1 MKDMTKLFT
10 TVSYNVNNSSFANVN
25 PFASFVA
32 PFWYDA
38 DYSNSDINR
47 S

>member
-1 MKDMTKLFT
+1 MTTLFT
-10 TVSYNVNNSSFANVN
+10 TVSYNVNNFGFANVN

-32 PFWYDA
+32 SFGYDA
-38 DYSNSDINR
+38 DYDYSNSNTNR